1 MSTWWRMIT
10 NHPYLETLQI
20 SIYIFL
26 KWNTRGWVCSV
37 NGQLA
42 LKMEGLKFTLAKHRG
57 PQNWNSLVPRRQDL
71 GKQMPSK
78 VKMIRGALAIL
89 KYEITD
95 KFKTRQVNDSRIQSL
110 LKFWTWR
117 HFDARIC
124 ISTTMHWFKASY
136 LSDVY
141 NCMHLEQYTK
151 RKLKKPST

>member
-10 NHPYLETLQI
+10 NHPYLETLKI
-20 SIYIFL
+20 SIYIYSSSE
-26 KWNTRGWVCSV
+26 TQEYECVPV
-37 NGQLA
+37 NEQLA
-42 LKMEGLKFTLAKHRG
+42 LKMVGLKFTLAKHWG
-57 PQNWNSLVPRRQDL
+57 PQNWNSLVPRWQDL

-124 ISTTMHWFKASY
+124 ISTTMHWFKASN

-141 NCMHLEQYTK
+141 NCTI
-151 RKLKKPST
+151 